1 MIVHLKH
8 WTRMEPDSPWPLRLI
23 AATSPS
29 YLSNILKYRHLESLR
44 CQEQVS
50 FIVRPLFDVYEV
62 CPGVQKNT
70 EEVAVLFSVGS
81 ETAWSGDCGYRSHA
95 RHKLIIKENE

>member
-1 MIVHLKH
+1 LAIKAKRGHLAELPFQYFKI
-8 WTRMEPDSPWPLRLI
+8 S
-23 AATSPS
+23 S
-29 YLSNILKYRHLESLR
+29 SLR